1 MLNKA
6 YFIDNTISTYGL
18 NDSNLSKFGSLH
30 TIRAGEGYLARHI
43 TFIDTIKH
51 EDTITVHKD
60 LLENALFITEIL
72 EPHK

>member
-1 MLNKA
+1 MN
-6 YFIDNTISTYGL
+6 IVDNTISTYGI
-18 NDSNLSKFGSLH
+18 NDSNLNKLSGIY

-43 TFIDTIKH
+43 TFIDTKRH

-60 LLENALFITEIL
+60 LLENHMFITEIL